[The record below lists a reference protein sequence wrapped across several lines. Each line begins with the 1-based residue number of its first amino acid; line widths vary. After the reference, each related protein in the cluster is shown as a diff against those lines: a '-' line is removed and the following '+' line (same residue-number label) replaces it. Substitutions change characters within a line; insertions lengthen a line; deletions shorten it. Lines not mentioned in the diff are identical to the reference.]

1 MNQLEVGARENKVH
15 TDELFPEVCGY
26 DMEDAHEENGMKYD
40 HTNETDAS
48 GCVDLPV
55 SSVSPDFM
63 LLNRRGRCSRGGSS
77 GGRGRLLLFCQRF
90 CHRVRYCVCFEDLLS
105 C

>member
-1 MNQLEVGARENKVH
+1 MNQLEIGAGENKVH
-15 TDELFPEVCGY
+15 TDELFPEVCRY

-48 GCVDLPV
+48 GCVNLPV

-63 LLNRRGRCSRGGSS
+63 LLNRGGECSRGR
-77 GGRGRLLLFCQRF
+77 RGRLL
-90 CHRVRYCVCFEDLLS
+90 
-105 C
+105 